1 MGGTI
6 LIAEI
11 IIAIIIIT
19 TTWYLKLITQM
30 KDFITVYI
38 DRYID
43 IYLD

>member
-11 IIAIIIIT
+11 IIARIIIT

-30 KDFITVYI
+30 KTFVTVYI